1 MSTNAEK
8 SASLAASITGSAN
21 PSAAGGAPVA
31 DVAAKPSLPSK
42 SMGLAITDKAAKEIR
57 RLIDADPTT
66 QGSYLR
72 VQVIG
77 GGCSGMSY
85 KLGFDSAPVAVNDK
99 SFTKDSIQ
107 VVIDAKSYLYLSG
120 TELDF
125 TDGLNGTGFV
135 FNNPNAKRTC
145 GCGSSFSA

>member
-1 MSTNAEK
+1 MILLTENAVNEVK
-8 SASLAASITGSAN
+8 R
-21 PSAAGGAPVA
+21 
-31 DVAAKPSLPSK
+31 
-42 SMGLAITDKAAKEIR
+42 IR
-57 RLIDADPTT
+57 YADPANAKTH
-66 QGSYLR
+66 LR

-85 KLGFDSAPVAVNDK
+85 KLEFEDKPVLPNDQSFEKDGVILVVDKK
-99 SFTKDSIQ
+99 SL
-107 VVIDAKSYLYLSG
+107 LYLSG

-125 TDGLNGTGFV
+125 SGGLNGKGFV

>member
-1 MSTNAEK
+1 MIQVTEKAKAEIKRIQEKDSTA
-8 SASLAASITGSAN
+8 TGSF
-21 PSAAGGAPVA
+21 
-31 DVAAKPSLPSK
+31 
-42 SMGLAITDKAAKEIR
+42 
-57 RLIDADPTT
+57 
-66 QGSYLR
+66 LR
-72 VQVIG
+72 VMVVG

-85 KLGFDSAPVAVNDK
+85 KLGFDNQPIGPNDK
-99 SFTKDSIQ
+99 EFDFDGVK
-107 VVIDAKSYLYLSG
+107 VVCDAKSFLYLSG